1 MVGLKLEYFYDAK
14 NPSIGRCFVVKDND
28 AQIGMSIFKELNS
41 IDVYLN
47 YSVTQNIKRFHHSLS
62 DKDMMCI
69 ELLKI
74 HPSYQGKGLGKKLV
88 KSIIE
93 KAKELNCKSIFV
105 RAEPFPD
112 SRMDL
117 EELIEWY
124 TQFGFYRLK
133 RISRTEQLMQLDL

>member
-1 MVGLKLEYFYDAK
+1 MVGLKLEYLYDAK
-14 NPSIGRCFVVKDND
+14 NPSVGRCFVIKDND
-28 AQIGMSIFKELNS
+28 AQVGMAIFKESNG

-47 YSVTQNIKRFHHSLS
+47 YSVAKDIKRMTLS
-62 DKDMMCI
+62 GKDMMCI

-88 KSIIE
+88 NQIIE
-93 KAKELNCKSIFV
+93 KAKELDCKYMFV

-133 RISRTEQLMQLDL
+133 RISRTEQLMQFEL

>member
-14 NPSIGRCFVVKDND
+14 NPRVGRCFVVKDND
-28 AQIGMSIFKELNS
+28 AQIGMAIFKELNS

-47 YSVTQNIKRFHHSLS
+47 YSVTQNIKKLTVSE
-62 DKDMMCI
+62 KDMMCI

-74 HPSYQGKGLGKKLV
+74 HPSYQGRGLGKKLLN
-88 KSIIE
+88 SIID
-93 KAKELNCKSIFV
+93 KAKEINCKSVFV